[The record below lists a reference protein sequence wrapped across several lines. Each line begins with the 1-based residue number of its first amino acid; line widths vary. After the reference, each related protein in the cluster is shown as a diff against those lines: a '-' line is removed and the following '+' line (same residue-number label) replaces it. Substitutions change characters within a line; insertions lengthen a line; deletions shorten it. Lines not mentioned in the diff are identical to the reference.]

1 MATRMYEYTD
11 VIIRYLNKRFIE
23 VFHRL
28 KSLVSFDELNVLQ
41 STRLIYD
48 ELMQITEDKLLE
60 LAVYYYNGTVKNP
73 KTNIDREW
81 LYLILDD
88 YDQITKYV
96 FLHEVERKR
105 ARLAE
110 SILASQNKS
119 KEIDT
124 ALRYWSAMVA
134 QYAIEVTDEAVKQA
148 YVDDGV
154 EMVMWVSM
162 LDDRRCKECEKR
174 EGKVYDISNVPPK
187 PHIGC
192 RCYLVPWFEEEQ

>member
-48 ELMQITEDKLLE
+48 ELMQITEEKLLE

-88 YDQITKYV
+88 YDPITKYV